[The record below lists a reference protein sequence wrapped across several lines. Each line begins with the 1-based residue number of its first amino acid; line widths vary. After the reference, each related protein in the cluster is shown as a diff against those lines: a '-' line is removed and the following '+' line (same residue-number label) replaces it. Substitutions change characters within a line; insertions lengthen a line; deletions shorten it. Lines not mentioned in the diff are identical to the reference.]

1 MENLGTVL
9 SEIVAL
15 TTTIET
21 DYPELYRFLD
31 EEPVTLL
38 TEREVPIDQQTMQAN
53 LQSSK
58 QLLKIYTKTHG
69 TH

>member
-1 MENLGTVL
+1 VENLGTVL

>member
-21 DYPELYRFLD
+21 YYPELYRFLD
-31 EEPVTLL
+31 EEPVTLP
-38 TEREVPIDQQTMQAN
+38 TEREVPIDQQTMQAY
-53 LQSSK
+53 LQSLK
-58 QLLKIYTKTHG
+58 QLLKTYTKTHEM
-69 TH
+69 H